1 MGHLVCAQEA
11 HGALGLD
18 RVVLMPLAEPTH
30 RTLEDDPGAE
40 VRAELCE
47 LAVEGDERLS
57 VSRAEVDRGGPS
69 YTVDTL
75 RLLLEGAMADEEI
88 TLIMGA
94 DQACKLGTWR
104 EPRQVLSLA
113 RVAVAARQGVA
124 RSDVL
129 ARVGALAGA
138 DRIEFFD
145 MPRID
150 ISSSMVRRRAASGRP
165 IRYLLPDS
173 VIARI
178 EADGLYRAPVAAG
191 GA

>member
-40 VRAELCE
+40 VRAQLCE
-47 LAVEGDERLS
+47 LAVEGDQRLG
-57 VSRAEVDRGGPS
+57 VSREEVERGGPS

-75 RLLLEGAMADEEI
+75 RLLLDGEMAGDEI

-94 DQACKLGTWR
+94 DQACKLGRWR
-104 EPRQVLSLA
+104 EPREVLSLA
-113 RVAVAARQGVA
+113 RVAVVARQGVA
-124 RSDVL
+124 RADVL
-129 ARVGALAGA
+129 ARVGALKGA
-138 DRIEFFD
+138 ERIEFFE

-191 GA
+191 GT

>member
-18 RVVLMPLAEPTH
+18 RVLLMPLAEPTH
-30 RTLEDDPGAE
+30 RVLEDDPGAE
-40 VRAELCE
+40 VRAQLCE
-47 LAVEGDERLS
+47 LAVQGDARLS
-57 VSRAEVDRGGPS
+57 VSRAEVRRGGPS
-69 YTVDTL
+69 YTADTL
-75 RLLLEGAMADEEI
+75 RMLLEGDMAGHEI
-88 TLIMGA
+88 TLILGA
-94 DQACKLGTWR
+94 DQACRLGSWR
-104 EPRQVLSLA
+104 EPKAVLSLA
-113 RVAVAARQGVA
+113 RVAVAARNGVA
-124 RSDVL
+124 RAEVL

-138 DRIEFFD
+138 ERIEFFD

-150 ISSSMVRRRAASGRP
+150 ISSSMVRRRAASGRA

>member
-18 RVVLMPLAEPTH
+18 RVLLMPLAEPTH
-30 RTLEDDPGAE
+30 RALEHDPGAH

-47 LAVEGDERLS
+47 LAVSGDERVG

-75 RLLLEGAMADEEI
+75 RLLLEGEMAGDEI

-94 DQACKLGTWR
+94 DQACKLGVWR
-104 EPRQVLSLA
+104 EPREVLKLA
-113 RVAVAARQGVA
+113 RVAVAARQGVE
-124 RSDVL
+124 RGQVL

-138 DRIEFFD
+138 DRIEFFA

-150 ISSSMVRRRAASGRP
+150 ISSSMVRRRAASARP
-165 IRYLLPDS
+165 IRYLLPDR

>member
-1 MGHLVCAQEA
+1 MGHLICALQA
-11 HGALGLD
+11 HVELGLD

-30 RTLEDDPGAE
+30 RTLESDPGAE

-47 LAVEGDERLS
+47 LAVEGEQRLA

-75 RLLLEGAMADEEI
+75 RLLLEGEMAGAEI

-94 DQACKLGTWR
+94 DQACKLGAWR

-124 RSDVL
+124 RGEVF

-138 DRIEFFD
+138 ERIEFFE

-150 ISSSMVRRRAASGRP
+150 ISSRMVRRRAASGRP

-173 VIARI
+173 VISRI
-178 EADGLYRAPVAAG
+178 EADGLYRAPVAAS

>member
-1 MGHLVCAQEA
+1 MPFAEA
-11 HGALGLD
+11 
-18 RVVLMPLAEPTH
+18 TH

-40 VRAELCE
+40 VRAELCD
-47 LAVEGDERLS
+47 LAVDGDDRLG
-57 VSRAEVDRGGPS
+57 VSRSEVERGGPS

-75 RLLLEGAMADEEI
+75 RLLLEGEMAGDQI
-88 TLIMGA
+88 TLILGA
-94 DQACKLGTWR
+94 DQAGKLGVWR
-104 EPRQVLSLA
+104 EPKEVLSLA
-113 RVAVAARQGVA
+113 RVAVAARKGVA
-124 RSDVL
+124 RNDVL

-138 DRIEFFD
+138 EQIEFFD